1 MGLGGTTGGVGM
13 INTAP
18 VNFGAYKDTTT
29 KPMLPGLGGTTPS
42 NMGATSVAP
51 PPIARP
57 VQQSPQQQYTQN
69 QGSDLSSLRSGL
81 EGLSTSLSNF
91 AASPEASTSQV
102 PQEPKSDPYRDA
114 ITAYISSLTPTAEEK
129 SAQDYLNRIS
139 TQNRLDYEKALNQG
153 ETLGYATGLAG
164 QQARTAGIQEA
175 GASGTLSALTGQRS
189 AMTQAQKARLDYEQS
204 LVPKPQEA
212 YTLGAGEIR
221 YDAKDNK
228 IAEGGVKSL
237 TLPASAQ
244 EFEYAKLQGY
254 KGDYSQYQTED
265 ANRKRSIVNINAA
278 GLTPQMTS
286 TALKLSDDYEQRSKD
301 YYTVRDSFN
310 RIESAS
316 QNPSAAGDMA
326 LLFSFMKILDPNSV
340 VRETEYATA
349 QNAGSIP
356 ERTRA
361 AYNSAV
367 NGQKLSEAQREDFV
381 GRATSIFNT
390 AKKQQDSIAKEFV
403 QRSEQ
408 YGVPSNL
415 VVRDTVATGAP
426 TGTGTQDL
434 TVLRSQYG
442 Y

>member
-29 KPMLPGLGGTTPS
+29 KPMLPGLRGTTPS

-91 AASPEASTSQV
+91 AASPGASTSQV

-129 SAQDYLNRIS
+129 SAQDNLNRIS

-212 YTLGAGEIR
+212 YTLGEGQQRFDAQDKLIASGTSKSNQPFELGEGQSR
-221 YDAKDNK
+221 YEYNPKTGKYEQIAAKGKTYAPGNDAPTANELNVF
-228 IAEGGVKSL
+228 INQQMA
-237 TLPASAQ
+237 TP
-244 EFEYAKLQGY
+244 EFKA
-254 KGDYSQYQTED
+254 
-265 ANRKRSIVNINAA
+265 
-278 GLTPQMTS
+278 
-286 TALKLSDDYEQRSKD
+286 LSDDEKNDYIRSLGGTP
-301 YYTVRDSFN
+301 Y
-310 RIESAS
+310 
-316 QNPSAAGDMA
+316 
-326 LLFSFMKILDPNSV
+326 
-340 VRETEYATA
+340 
-349 QNAGSIP
+349 
-356 ERTRA
+356 
-361 AYNSAV
+361 
-367 NGQKLSEAQREDFV
+367 DF
-381 GRATSIFNT
+381 
-390 AKKQQDSIAKEFV
+390 
-403 QRSEQ
+403 
-408 YGVPSNL
+408 L
-415 VVRDTVATGAP
+415 
-426 TGTGTQDL
+426 
-434 TVLRSQYG
+434 
-442 Y
+442 